1 MKGLLEIIA
10 ALEGLR
16 EPAALATLVRAKGS
30 SYRMPGARMIFSPGG
45 LQTGLISAGCLETDV
60 KARVDSVLVSREPQ
74 VAAFDMGSDL
84 DLVWGTGMGCQGKAD
99 VLLEC
104 VVPGAPAPWMSLC
117 AAMLKARRSGA
128 MATVFGRRGEAGAA
142 LGQRFV
148 LEQGG
153 PGLMPAPGPFG
164 DTLRA
169 ALDRAL
175 AKGVATALTCP
186 AEAGEVDLLIE
197 PILPP
202 YALWIVG
209 AGEHALPLARLA
221 EGLGW
226 YLGIVDHRPALATQA
241 RFPQADRIVVGHAPE
256 SLAGLPL
263 DRRSAALV
271 VSHVYE
277 QDREALRALLS
288 QPLGYLG
295 LQGNRKRSARLLRE
309 LAEEGLELSAAQ
321 HAMLHVPAG
330 LDLGAESP
338 EAIALSMLAEVQAAL
353 TGHPGGSL
361 RDRTGSIHQPP
372 PGPTG

>member
-1 MKGLLEIIA
+1 
-10 ALEGLR
+10 
-16 EPAALATLVRAKGS
+16 
-30 SYRMPGARMIFSPGG
+30 
-45 LQTGLISAGCLETDV
+45 
-60 KARVDSVLVSREPQ
+60 
-74 VAAFDMGSDL
+74 
-84 DLVWGTGMGCQGKAD
+84 MGCQGKAD

-104 VVPGAPAPWMSLC
+104 VTPGAPAPWMTLC
-117 AAMLKARRSGA
+117 AAMLRTRHSGA
-128 MATVFGRRGEAGAA
+128 MATVFGRRGEAAA
-142 LGQRFV
+142 ELGDRFV

-153 PGLMPAPGPFG
+153 PGLLPAPGPFC
-164 DTLRA
+164 DALRA
-169 ALDRAL
+169 ALDQAL
-175 AKGVATALTCP
+175 AKGVASAFTC
-186 AEAGEVDLLIE
+186 AAGAGQLDLLIE

-241 RFPQADRIVVGHAPE
+241 RFPMADRIVVGHPPE

-271 VSHVYE
+271 VTHVYD
-277 QDREALRALLS
+277 QDREALKALLS

-309 LAEEGLELSAAQ
+309 LAEEGLELTPAQ
-321 HAMLHVPAG
+321 RAILHVPAG

-353 TGHPGGSL
+353 AGHPGGSL
-361 RDRTGSIHQPP
+361 RDRTGSIHRPP
-372 PGPTG
+372 PSRSS